1 MIPVQRFASG
11 VLAELVRRQPP
22 SKARTDFAWQLAVG
36 PGIARATVVEL
47 KDGVLTVT
55 ATDARWLQELKRARE
70 VVLGRLQDMM
80 GPDQITRIKW
90 NTRLRG

>member
-36 PGIARATVVEL
+36 PAIARATVVGL
-47 KDGVLTVT
+47 DDGGVLTVR
-55 ATDARWLQELKRARE
+55 ATDARWLQELKRAQE
-70 VVLGRLQDMM
+70 VILPRLQDLL
-80 GPDQITRIKW
+80 GPDQVTRIRW
-90 NTRLRG
+90 NS